1 MQISLDSRF
10 LLYLLLIAFFLG
22 ALVWLFI
29 CNLTTRGRGIEGS
42 FLVDDEGD
50 QNAVEA
56 EIRAGGV
63 TESFNVKKKGK
74 QNLEKAK
81 IICGGSN
88 GTADSEQNYLLN
100 ILFQVIAYLFGG
112 GPYGDKN
119 K

>member
-1 MQISLDSRF
+1 M
-10 LLYLLLIAFFLG
+10 
-22 ALVWLFI
+22 
-29 CNLTTRGRGIEGS
+29 CRGRGIEGS

-81 IICGGSN
+81 IIWYCFRKDRCCN
-88 GTADSEQNYLLN
+88 
-100 ILFQVIAYLFGG
+100 
-112 GPYGDKN
+112 
-119 K
+119 